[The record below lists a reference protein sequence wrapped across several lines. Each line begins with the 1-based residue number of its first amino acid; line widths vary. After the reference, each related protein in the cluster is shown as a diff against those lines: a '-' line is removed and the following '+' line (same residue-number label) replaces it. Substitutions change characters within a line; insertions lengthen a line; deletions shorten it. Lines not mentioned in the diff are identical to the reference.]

1 MLISQFT
8 EPTEHPAIVSHNG
21 FRHVDPRYVRVIIP
35 GKGTY
40 YREGVTKNWKTNTGK
55 FMGDGDMV
63 LYVEAGALCS
73 TKREYEDFRT
83 KRTS

>member
-1 MLISQFT
+1 MILKDCDH
-8 EPTEHPAIVSHNG
+8 TEHPAIVSHNG
-21 FRHVDPRYVRVIIP
+21 FRHVDPRYFRVIIP
-35 GKGTY
+35 GKETY
-40 YREGVTKNWKTNTGK
+40 YRMGVSKRWETSTGK
-55 FMGDGDMV
+55 FLGDGDMV